1 LTATITLPALPREVP
16 PLVAD
21 PGGIRAYA
29 ADLLAGSAQVDDL
42 GSFAA
47 GDARIGDWTGLGST
61 SYHDSIRPIGRTA
74 DAMSLALRSV
84 ARRADDHAD
93 KMQQFLD
100 RRNALVEERSQI
112 ASTIAGLRAKAASA
126 TVADVAEI
134 QAECDDC
141 ARRVRAFE
149 TDLDTWVTDLIAE
162 EEAMREAFNRVLT
175 LEQVERRYGG
185 VADPA
190 DAALDDMPGS
200 DASPEDVNSWWDGLS
215 HEQQLAIIAASP
227 GSIGNLD
234 GIPPWARDAANTVAL
249 DRDLADWRH
258 TKDLGE
264 LTSDEEKWLAN
275 AEAAQEARDTIAQGK
290 DPITGENI
298 ATQLYTY
305 DPTAFDGDG
314 AVAISAGDL
323 ATADNVAVTVPGFGT
338 DGESAPY
345 QADRARTLYESTR
358 FFDPNQTNAT
368 MFWIGYD
375 APDNPPWEG
384 DGDWAGVLTESHATA
399 GGERLADTLDG
410 MRASRDGEPAHMTVI
425 GHSYGSTTTGHAAHD
440 QGIPVDD
447 VVFVG
452 SPGVGGDT
460 NNAGDTGIDPD
471 HVWAGA
477 NSRDPI
483 ANLGNHGAVH
493 LELLGGGGLGD
504 DPAEDDFG
512 ANRFQAES
520 TTRADDAFGID
531 AFADHSK
538 YFEHDTEALFNMSQI
553 VNGNYDAVVEAGQI
567 HDPWYDSP
575 QDPEFDRDPTSPA
588 TRLDP

>member
-1 LTATITLPALPREVP
+1 MPRPPRTPATPSPRARTRSPAR
-16 PLVAD
+16 
-21 PGGIRAYA
+21 
-29 ADLLAGSAQVDDL
+29 
-42 GSFAA
+42 
-47 GDARIGDWTGLGST
+47 T
-61 SYHDSIRPIGRTA
+61 S
-74 DAMSLALRSV
+74 
-84 ARRADDHAD
+84 
-93 KMQQFLD
+93 
-100 RRNALVEERSQI
+100 E
-112 ASTIAGLRAKAASA
+112 
-126 TVADVAEI
+126 
-134 QAECDDC
+134 
-141 ARRVRAFE
+141 
-149 TDLDTWVTDLIAE
+149 
-162 EEAMREAFNRVLT
+162 
-175 LEQVERRYGG
+175 
-185 VADPA
+185 
-190 DAALDDMPGS
+190 
-200 DASPEDVNSWWDGLS
+200 
-215 HEQQLAIIAASP
+215 
-227 GSIGNLD
+227 
-234 GIPPWARDAANTVAL
+234 
-249 DRDLADWRH
+249 
-258 TKDLGE
+258 
-264 LTSDEEKWLAN
+264 
-275 AEAAQEARDTIAQGK
+275 
-290 DPITGENI
+290 
-298 ATQLYTY
+298 TQLYTY

-358 FFDPNQTNAT
+358 FLDPNQTNAT

-399 GGERLADTLDG
+399 GGERLADTARRPARVPRR
-410 MRASRDGEPAHMTVI
+410 RAGPHDCDRPQLRLHDHRARRARPRHPGRRRGLRGEPRRGRRHQQRRRHRV
-425 GHSYGSTTTGHAAHD
+425 
-440 QGIPVDD
+440 
-447 VVFVG
+447 
-452 SPGVGGDT
+452 
-460 NNAGDTGIDPD
+460 DPD